1 MPKDKEETNKNELP
15 YPIHRETFLTVL
27 EEALAPSGRKNKNG
41 EDLATHDVKWM
52 VEEILKRTP
61 SEWLAAKLTQSQGN
75 KKNNA
80 LFHSKTIPFSAV
92 YSRKSYYSRAWDVKM
107 TLKPMRSVGN
117 PLTAEEQ
124 AFVDAAEARIKKLAT
139 VKPKTT
145 SS

>member
-1 MPKDKEETNKNELP
+1 
-15 YPIHRETFLTVL
+15 
-27 EEALAPSGRKNKNG
+27 
-41 EDLATHDVKWM
+41 M